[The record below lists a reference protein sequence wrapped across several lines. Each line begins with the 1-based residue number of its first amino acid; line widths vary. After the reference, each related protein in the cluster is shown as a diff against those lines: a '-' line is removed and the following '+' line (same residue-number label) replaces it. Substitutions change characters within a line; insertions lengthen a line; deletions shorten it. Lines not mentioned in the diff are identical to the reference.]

1 MIRPLTLI
9 GLFVFAGAAGYLFQI
24 KHTASVLERDLRNTH
39 RRTEAARERT
49 QVLRAEW
56 ALLNEPERLRGVAQ
70 RHLALEPMTPQQFV
84 RQAELA
90 RRLPPPAVFAGAP
103 SLFAAPAGAAPP
115 TAEPLMT
122 ERAVVPAAAPQADV
136 AVAAQMAGASVR
148 QPSAPAILASA
159 QATPS
164 AAPVARVA
172 EPPRPAADGFRPYTE
187 ILRAAE
193 PQAAPRPTQ
202 TVARRPALPM
212 EPAVAAIA
220 PRPALAA
227 TAPRAATDPS
237 AARAVTIS
245 ALGTQRGS
253 LPPPVPFGR

>member
-9 GLFVFAGAAGYLFQI
+9 GLFVFAGAAGYLFQV
-24 KHTASVLERDLRNTH
+24 KHTASVLERELRNTH

-84 RQAELA
+84 RQADLA
-90 RRLPPPAVFAGAP
+90 RRLPPPMVFAGAP
-103 SLFAAPAGAAPP
+103 SLFAPPAGRASPAAEQVM
-115 TAEPLMT
+115 AE
-122 ERAVVPAAAPQADV
+122 RAAAPQA
-136 AVAAQMAGASVR
+136 AVPAATQTAGASV
-148 QPSAPAILASA
+148 QQSSAPAILASA

-164 AAPVARVA
+164 ATPVARNA
-172 EPPRPAADGFRPYTE
+172 EPPRPAAEGFRPYTE

-193 PQAAPRPTQ
+193 PQAAPRPAQ
-202 TVARRPALPM
+202 AAARRPALPV
-212 EPAVAAIA
+212 EPAVAAIV

-227 TAPRAATDPS
+227 TAPRAVTDSS
-237 AARAVTIS
+237 APRAVTIS